1 MRFQLPFLILLAPLW
16 ASATP
21 LRERIPHATPVPAS
35 GDSGSILESDT
46 RAGADQPPDPENS
59 IARPAYKSAGLSIAL
74 SVLGSAVPVL
84 TGLQMSKSGNTANF
98 MVMGGMLVG
107 PSLGQ
112 FYAGSLGRG
121 MLGTGIRTG
130 GAFMALT
137 GIVYLL
143 NDFSCDVADG
153 NVCDEDKDA
162 AATPL
167 LILGTA
173 TYLGGA
179 IYSLLD
185 AGWAVERYNARLDSK
200 RGFGWSP
207 TLAPASQGG
216 LKPGVL
222 AWMRF

>member
-1 MRFQLPFLILLAPLW
+1 MRVQHPLLILLAPLW

-21 LRERIPHATPVPAS
+21 LPEEIPHATV
-35 GDSGSILESDT
+35 
-46 RAGADQPPDPENS
+46 ADQSSDPAGS
-59 IARPAYKSAGLSIAL
+59 IARPAYKSTHFSIAL

-84 TGLQMSKSGNTANF
+84 VGLQMSESGNTANYL
-98 MVMGGMLVG
+98 VMGGMLVG

-130 GAFMALT
+130 GAFMALQGT
-137 GIVYLL
+137 VYLL
-143 NDFSCDVADG
+143 RNSFCDVGDEDE
-153 NVCDEDKDA
+153 CDESEADA
-162 AATPL
+162 AAPL

-185 AGWAVERYNARLDSK
+185 AGWAVQRYNARLDKK

-207 TLAPASQGG
+207 TLSPAPQGG

>member
-1 MRFQLPFLILLAPLW
+1 MRLQPSLLILLAPLW

-21 LRERIPHATPVPAS
+21 IQEQAPTAPEARGGV
-35 GDSGSILESDT
+35 SGSIPESDS
-46 RAGADQPPDPENS
+46 RARADQPPDPAGNF
-59 IARPAYKSAGLSIAL
+59 ARPAYKSEGMAIAL
-74 SVLGSAVPVL
+74 SVLGTAIPVL
-84 TGLQMSKSGNTANF
+84 VGNRMSGGGDLAGSL
-98 MVMGGMLVG
+98 MVGGMVLG

-121 MLGTGIRTG
+121 MLGTGIRTV
-130 GAFMALT
+130 GAVMVLQGT
-137 GIVYLL
+137 VYILDNL
-143 NDFSCDVADG
+143 FCEEGEG
-153 NVCDEDKDA
+153 NGCNESEVD

-167 LILGTA
+167 LIFGTA

-185 AGWAVERYNARLDSK
+185 AAWAVKRYNSRLDDK

-207 TLAPASQGG
+207 TLAPAPLGG